1 MLHPCNMSGVVSDK
15 RTDEPT
21 LDKCH
26 DNICGN
32 LNGTGDYINSQLI
45 QQVLHIQD
53 T

>member
-1 MLHPCNMSGVVSDK
+1 MLHSCNMSGVVSDK

-21 LDKCH
+21 LTNAMTTFVQPKW
-26 DNICGN
+26 
-32 LNGTGDYINSQLI
+32 NGEYINSQLI